1 VAGELGLPHRVVSI
15 DDETRLHE
23 ALDGVAAVLNCAGPF
38 RDTFQSLVDA
48 CLVTGTHY
56 LDITGEVDVIEALAA
71 QAPDAVSKQVVLMP
85 AVGFDVVPSDC
96 LAVHVAKRLPTAT
109 RLTIAFDANTPPS
122 HGTAITALR
131 TGLQGTV
138 RKQGRLQRVPAVS
151 KRKTIDFGF
160 DRGVATAFLIRWGD
174 LATAYRSTG
183 IGDIETYSVL
193 SPDLVRTLKLA
204 PYLASLLK
212 VPVFERIGTRTMTRG
227 RRGPSMAER
236 NRRSSWL
243 YAEVEDDGGAR
254 AAARLRA
261 PHPYTLTAEA
271 AVEAT
276 VRVLAGAVEP
286 GFQTVG
292 TSFGP
297 DFILA
302 FAGVEREDV

>member
-23 ALDGVAAVLNCAGPF
+23 ALDGVAAVLNRAGPF

-131 TGLQGTV
+131 TACKERCGS
-138 RKQGRLQRVPAVS
+138 KDVS
-151 KRKTIDFGF
+151 SGCQPCPSERPSTSD
-160 DRGVATAFLIRWGD
+160 
-174 LATAYRSTG
+174 STG
-183 IGDIETYSVL
+183 EWQ
-193 SPDLVRTLKLA
+193 PR
-204 PYLASLLK
+204 
-212 VPVFERIGTRTMTRG
+212 F
-227 RRGPSMAER
+227 
-236 NRRSSWL
+236 
-243 YAEVEDDGGAR
+243 
-254 AAARLRA
+254 
-261 PHPYTLTAEA
+261 
-271 AVEAT
+271 
-276 VRVLAGAVEP
+276 
-286 GFQTVG
+286 
-292 TSFGP
+292 
-297 DFILA
+297 
-302 FAGVEREDV
+302 